1 MFGFINKYI
10 IIGMTVTIALLGLGF
25 YFYYTYSQKE
35 IATLNRNNAKL
46 ETAVGIQKD
55 TIIALE
61 NQRDLQAK
69 NIIDLMRGMTASEI
83 EKDEL
88 RKKLNRHDLEKIG
101 RAKAGLLEQAINSGT
116 AKTFKDLENET
127 STNR

>member
-25 YFYYTYSQKE
+25 YVYYTYSQKE

-61 NQRDLQAK
+61 SQRDLQAQ

-101 RAKAGLLEQAINSGT
+101 RAKAGLLEKAINSGT
-116 AKTFKDLENET
+116 DKTFKDLENET